1 MKMNC
6 QLCQTE
12 LEAYRQGSLP
22 GDISAQV
29 EFHLQGC
36 RRCAELYKLMI
47 LVERVVNEEK
57 KMPSNPFLSTRIM
70 ARIEAIKS
78 PGLRRTPVF
87 TELAKPFI
95 LVIILAIVIAAGVTI
110 GSMYRYVPERNL
122 LPAEMAL
129 IDDAAIESVSVLSN
143 DQN

>member
-1 MKMNC
+1 VNC
-6 QLCQTE
+6 QSCQNAFEDHRRGT
-12 LEAYRQGSLP
+12 LTD
-22 GDISAQV
+22 DIRTQFKS
-29 EFHLQGC
+29 HLQGC
-36 RRCAELYKLMI
+36 TICTEEYKL
-47 LVERVVNEEK
+47 LTLAERVIDEEK
-57 KMPSNPFLSTRIM
+57 KLQSNPFLSTRIM

-95 LVIILAIVIAAGVTI
+95 LVIILAIVIAAGVAI
-110 GSMYRYVPERNL
+110 GSMYRYVPERNSI
-122 LPAEMAL
+122 PAEMAL